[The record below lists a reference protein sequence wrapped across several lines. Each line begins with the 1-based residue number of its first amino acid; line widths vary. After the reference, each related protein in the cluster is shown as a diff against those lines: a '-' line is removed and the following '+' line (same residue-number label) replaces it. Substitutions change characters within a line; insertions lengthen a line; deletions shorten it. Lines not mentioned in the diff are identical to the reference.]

1 MRVSLLEHLARAH
14 PHLQLSV
21 EVVCVDLVEHFA
33 VLMLVGMCVLLR
45 LLLLLFLL
53 LMLLLLH
60 KLIMLLLPCHDP
72 LLLPGGVGGGGLA
85 GVCPADNG
93 GSLGPQR
100 VAVVLRQG
108 HLKEGVGIADELV
121 DVPLACISVGG
132 KKECIIP
139 G

>member
-1 MRVSLLEHLARAH
+1 MNDERVSTSRS
-14 PHLQLSV
+14 PYLQLSA
-21 EVVCVDLVEHFA
+21 EVVCVDLVKHVA
-33 VLMLVGMCVLLR
+33 VLVLVGVCVLLLR

-53 LMLLLLH
+53 LMLLLLLH

-72 LLLPGGVGGGGLA
+72 LLLPGGVGGDGLA